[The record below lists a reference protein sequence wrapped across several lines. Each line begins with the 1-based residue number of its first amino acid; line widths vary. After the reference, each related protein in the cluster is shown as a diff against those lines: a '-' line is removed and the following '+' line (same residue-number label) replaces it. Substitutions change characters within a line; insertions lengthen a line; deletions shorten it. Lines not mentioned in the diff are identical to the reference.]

1 MRSLNGSHSSKHNN
15 DRVAFREIEIT
26 RSAPRPQRKLTKRS
40 DSFRVADR
48 PESGQTSQYKRVY
61 RY

>member
-48 PESGQTSQYKRVY
+48 PESG
-61 RY
+61 